1 MDREKIKKAFDSAK
15 AHDGVIS
22 VTTDA
27 WNILAKEV
35 DRIIIELERENMLLR
50 RELDTMLDLATL
62 PQPGVN
68 IENVTVNYY
77 AGAEKK

>member
-1 MDREKIKKAFDSAK
+1 MDREKIKKAFDSAQ

-22 VTTDA
+22 ITADA

-35 DRIIIELERENMLLR
+35 DRIITELEKENLQLR
-50 RELDTMLDLATL
+50 RELDVITDLVTL

-77 AGAEKK
+77 AGV

>member
-22 VTTDA
+22 ITTDA

-77 AGAEKK
+77 GGAK